1 MEYLTLRE
9 TCELTGVSRRAI
21 QGYEK
26 ARLVS
31 AADRNERGHLLY
43 DRKSM
48 ERIQLIKLLQQL
60 GFSIKDIQKISDSPK
75 EVQKAALE
83 EQVEKLKEK
92 KVELDVLIEKAYR
105 LIENL

>member
-9 TCELTGVSRRAI
+9 MCELTGVSRRAI

-26 ARLVS
+26 AGLVS
-31 AADRNERGHLLY
+31 AAGRNERGHLLY

-60 GFSIKDIQKISDSPK
+60 GFSIKDIQKIIDSPK

>member
-9 TCELTGVSRRAI
+9 MCELTGVSRRAI

-26 ARLVS
+26 AKLVS
-31 AADRNERGHLLY
+31 AAGRNERGHLLY
-43 DRKSM
+43 DRKSL

-60 GFSIKDIQKISDSPK
+60 GFTIKEIQKIIDSPK
-75 EVQKAALE
+75 DVLKAALE
-83 EQVEKLKEK
+83 ERVDKMKEK
-92 KVELDVLIEKAYR
+92 KVEIDGLIEKAYR